1 MPRKRNAFL
10 DVWLPHRSAR
20 GGLTV
25 FVKVSFPRS
34 LTALQTRVLKQ
45 VGLRHE
51 ELQFIFLL
59 QALYAYQY
67 PRPRRNLLARNPSSA
82 VATSTEYPRRGRGA
96 AATRPRKTST
106 E

>member
-1 MPRKRNAFL
+1 M
-10 DVWLPHRSAR
+10 
-20 GGLTV
+20 
-25 FVKVSFPRS
+25 KVSFPRS

-67 PRPRRNLLARNPSSA
+67 AQT
-82 VATSTEYPRRGRGA
+82 VAPDSDEVVFAKRCVVGAEAACVPDPLYATWWRSTVGV
-96 AATRPRKTST
+96 S
-106 E
+106 